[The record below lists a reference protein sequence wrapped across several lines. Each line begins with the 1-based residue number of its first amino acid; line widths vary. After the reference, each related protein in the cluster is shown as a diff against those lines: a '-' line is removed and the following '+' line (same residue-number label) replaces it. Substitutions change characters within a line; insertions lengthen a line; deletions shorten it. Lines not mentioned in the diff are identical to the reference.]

1 MNSGHYILLLEF
13 YRLCVIGGIHITHHY
28 NMKPMMSSSML
39 PTTIVA
45 PAEDL
50 LAKVDPHRLDA
61 LAQRMTGAD
70 DKKKAGG
77 GMIESTSFFDSPSS
91 RGGGGGGETGTTPM
105 ACAVSP
111 LPPGVSPTPK
121 QQRHGS
127 VINSNSNSNNNA
139 SRSRSGSMSNT
150 SVPTPS
156 HANDDGEGGDASHS
170 SCQTVHRANVTPHTT
185 KGGFDAPLGDGGGK
199 GGGEATTMTGSGGGG
214 SGGKK
219 KKGTPS
225 WRPPSA
231 IGDGGS
237 SGSGGGSRR
246 KINTSVTT
254 ANTSGGKS
262 SSSSSPNSSTSNK
275 RTAATDEAREKYLVK
290 QQTKAVPS
298 SSSAATTTKA
308 ASAPPSSGTLMST
321 TTSTTTSGT
330 TTAET
335 SRSESQSR
343 DTLHSYFGS
352 ATATSS
358 SNQAHSNPSRSLSA
372 RGGTSEQ
379 QQHQQQLSSPPA
391 LQNKQHTTGAGG
403 VTQRTNNQRT
413 LHSFLGITATTT
425 STDGG
430 GGSSSGSKKHA
441 RGAGDEHLV
450 ALGGGDGGGG
460 SGSDINNVTSKSSG
474 PSSDTRAK
482 RKKLTSKTIDSSSSA
497 AIPSAVAAAATS
509 SQTETIE
516 ENNRLRAVISD
527 LRSKLDEANSR
538 NDAIRNN
545 QTLISAE
552 LQRRLRRR
560 ESELVET
567 QRSFETR
574 MVGVMCAM
582 ERLVREGSD
591 RESLEL
597 RQRLATDGARL
608 GRLVTTRVSS
618 VGGGGGGGPMTV
630 RSSHATTMIE
640 TWEDGHAPLA
650 LRMRRNELRSRRE
663 GLEREWQ
670 EIRKVMDK
678 ADDFTSL
685 SLPSSITNNIQLGEE
700 DGGNESSN
708 SQTNDEMRVLND
720 NLDRMEVMETMRM
733 HLEELRKKEM
743 ELDSEERALNIEK
756 RTHVRALKLVSN
768 EDASKFR
775 TRRKV
780 SSSKLYFFLSGQE
793 SFPHLRIFFGHVML
807 TILSFRSAS

>member
-1 MNSGHYILLLEF
+1 
-13 YRLCVIGGIHITHHY
+13 
-28 NMKPMMSSSML
+28 
-39 PTTIVA
+39 
-45 PAEDL
+45 
-50 LAKVDPHRLDA
+50 
-61 LAQRMTGAD
+61 
-70 DKKKAGG
+70 
-77 GMIESTSFFDSPSS
+77 
-91 RGGGGGGETGTTPM
+91 
-105 ACAVSP
+105 
-111 LPPGVSPTPK
+111 
-121 QQRHGS
+121 
-127 VINSNSNSNNNA
+127 
-139 SRSRSGSMSNT
+139 MSNT

-156 HANDDGEGGDASHS
+156 HDGEGGDASHS
-170 SCQTVHRANVTPHTT
+170 SCQTVHRANVTPHT
-185 KGGFDAPLGDGGGK
+185 KGGLDTPLGDGGGK
-199 GGGEATTMTGSGGGG
+199 GGGAEGGSSGAATMTTMTTVGG
-214 SGGKK
+214 SGDKK

-254 ANTSGGKS
+254 TNTSGGKS
-262 SSSSSPNSSTSNK
+262 SSSSPKSSTSNK
-275 RTAATDEAREKYLVK
+275 RDDSLAVVTTTSKRVPTRTAATDEAREKYLVK
-290 QQTKAVPS
+290 QQTKAVAS
-298 SSSAATTTKA
+298 SSSAAATTTKA
-308 ASAPPSSGTLMST
+308 ASAPTSSSTSMT
-321 TTSTTTSGT
+321 TTLTTTSGS

-352 ATATSS
+352 ATTTATSY

-372 RGGTSEQ
+372 AVGGRGGTSEQ
-379 QQHQQQLSSPPA
+379 QQHHLSSPPS
-391 LQNKQHTTGAGG
+391 LQSKGTGG

-441 RGAGDEHLV
+441 RGGGGGDEHLG
-450 ALGGGDGGGG
+450 ALGGGGG
-460 SGSDINNVTSKSSG
+460 GSDINNVTSKSSG

-482 RKKLTSKTIDSSSSA
+482 RKKLSSKTSDSSSSTT
-497 AIPSAVAAAATS
+497 AISVAAAATAS
-509 SQTETIE
+509 SQKETIE
-516 ENNRLRAVISD
+516 EIHRLQAVISD

-608 GRLVTTRVSS
+608 GRLVTSRVSS
-618 VGGGGGGGPMTV
+618 VGGGGGGPMTV

-685 SLPSSITNNIQLGEE
+685 SSPSITNNIQLGEE

-720 NLDRMEVMETMRM
+720 NLDRMEVMETIRM
-733 HLEELRKKEM
+733 HLDELRKKEM

-756 RTHVRALKLVSN
+756 RAHVRALKLVSN

-780 SSSKLYFFLSGQE
+780 SSSKPTTTTIHGIFLSGQE
-793 SFPHLRIFFGHVML
+793 SFPHLRILFGYVML